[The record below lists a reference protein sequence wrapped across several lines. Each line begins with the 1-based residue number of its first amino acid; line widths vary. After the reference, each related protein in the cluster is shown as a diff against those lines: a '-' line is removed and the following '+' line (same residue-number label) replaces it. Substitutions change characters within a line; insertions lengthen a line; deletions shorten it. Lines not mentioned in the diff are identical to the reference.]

1 MTDHTIRCATP
12 ETTLKTTA
20 VHQAFNRGLRNPRKP
35 PETPG
40 CAAFGGNEATMRKRF
55 CASSAITPY
64 EPIQPLLACWAWDLS
79 RFGRCFRQPHPNP
92 PPPVAPAIPS
102 PRKENSAPW
111 RVPIALTPLQRFLL
125 FLGRGAFLSIR
136 KRIGIGGRLIAPRPD
151 ICLGEEQ
158 LPAIVLVVALLEIR
172 ADPSAGGVELQPLA
186 PLARAGPGLPNIAA
200 PPIERL
206 GLPPY
211 SERLLSAPICQG
223 YPRCPRHRPLGQG
236 FDRLPRKPG
245 LDGVLRRS
253 A

>member
-12 ETTLKTTA
+12 EPTLKTTA
-20 VHQAFNRGLRNPRKP
+20 AHRASTGACATHATHRK
-35 PETPG
+35 TPG
-40 CAAFGGNEATMRKRF
+40 CVVFGGTEATMRKRF

-102 PRKENSAPW
+102 PSQEKTARPGDRELRS
-111 RVPIALTPLQRFLL
+111 RLRRFVF
-125 FLGRGAFLSIR
+125 FLGRGAFLFVR

-158 LPAIVLVVALLEIR
+158 LPAIVLLEIR
-172 ADPSAGGVELQPLA
+172 SDPRAGCVELQPFAL
-186 PLARAGPGLPNIAA
+186 LARAGPGLPNIAA

-206 GLPPY
+206 GLPPC

-223 YPRCPRHRPLGQG
+223 YPRCLRHRPLGQG
-236 FDRLPRKPG
+236 FDRIPRQPRM
-245 LDGVLRRS
+245 DGFLRRS